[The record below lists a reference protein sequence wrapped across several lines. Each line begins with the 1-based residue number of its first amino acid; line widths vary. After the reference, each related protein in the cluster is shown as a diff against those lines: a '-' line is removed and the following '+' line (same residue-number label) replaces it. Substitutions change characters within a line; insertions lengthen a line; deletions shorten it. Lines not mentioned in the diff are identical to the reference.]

1 LRTGLTSTRE
11 NPDRNVATH
20 SFDATGPEFS
30 WPLNISKGSSLDDY
44 WQWQPELLSEL
55 YRVQAIVQEQAQ
67 SASGS
72 IGQALVQYTARPG
85 KMLRPAFVILGA
97 WAGPKSGSPLPEHL
111 IQVAAAVEVLHLSTL
126 IHDDVIDD
134 APVRRGQPALHTL
147 YGRRQAVLMGD
158 YLLSRCFSMIAA
170 GTNRENAER
179 LATAT
184 GHICRGELQQL
195 DDMTNPSL
203 SPRAYRRRIVQK
215 TALLFTASLV
225 VGANEAKAKRTD
237 EVALARIGYNVGMAF
252 QIIDDLL
259 DFTSDETTL
268 GKPVAADLRV
278 GLFTLPVIEAAARHP
293 EIRELLR
300 RPPRTQAEVDRIVD
314 AVDLAGGFSSARTA
328 ARVYTD
334 RAERALRT
342 LSNSAQRETLTEV
355 TRRLLDRRY

>member
-1 LRTGLTSTRE
+1 
-11 NPDRNVATH
+11 VATRNI
-20 SFDATGPEFS
+20 DATGPELS
-30 WPLNISKGSSLDDY
+30 GPLNNPAVSPLDDY
-44 WQWQPELLSEL
+44 WQWQPELLGEL
-55 YRVQAIVQEQAQ
+55 HRVQAIVEEQAK
-67 SASGS
+67 SAGGS

-170 GTNRENAER
+170 GTSRENAER
-179 LATAT
+179 LSTAT
-184 GHICRGELQQL
+184 GHMCRGELQQL

-203 SPRAYRRRIVQK
+203 SRRAYRRRIVQK

-225 VGANEAKAKRTD
+225 VGANEAKAKRAD
-237 EVALARIGYNVGMAF
+237 QVALARIGHSVGMAF

-259 DFTSDETTL
+259 DFTSDQSTL
-268 GKPVAADLRV
+268 GKPVASDLRV
-278 GLFTLPVIEAAARHP
+278 GLFTLPVIEAAINRP

-300 RPPRTQAEVDRIVD
+300 PTARTQAEVDRIVA
-314 AVDLAGGFSSARTA
+314 AVERAGGFSSARAA
-328 ARVYTD
+328 ARVYTE
-334 RAERALRT
+334 RAERALRL
-342 LSNSAQRETLTEV
+342 LSNTAQREAITEV